1 MLRFIL
7 VMESLG
13 KDVMVI
19 DVGKC
24 MGGCI
29 ELCDYKSGKCVFWCC
44 NVLYCFDVY
53 IFWYV
58 IFMRK
63 NDVGYG
69 FVYMKKGC
77 LGYYSIFG
85 E

>member
-29 ELCDYKSGKCVFWCC
+29 ELVIIKVGNVF
-44 NVLYCFDVY
+44 FDVVMFCIVLMF
-53 IFWYV
+53 IF
-58 IFMRK
+58 FSM
-63 NDVGYG
+63 
-69 FVYMKKGC
+69 
-77 LGYYSIFG
+77 
-85 E
+85 